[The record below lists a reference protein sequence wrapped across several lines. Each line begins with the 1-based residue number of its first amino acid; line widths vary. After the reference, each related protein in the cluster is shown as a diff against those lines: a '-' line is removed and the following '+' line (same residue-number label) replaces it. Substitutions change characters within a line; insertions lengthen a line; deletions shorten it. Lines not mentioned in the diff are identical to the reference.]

1 MMTEK
6 HNFIMLMEYPNAIE
20 TEKKN
25 IKVLSISWFNAYG
38 VKVVKSNG
46 STGLQAASSEGV
58 FGGEVGERNA
68 TR

>member
-38 VKVVKSNG
+38 VKVESNG
-46 STGLQAASSEGV
+46 STGLQAASSESV
-58 FGGEVGERNA
+58 FAGEVGERNA